1 MSTLYKLEL
10 CTNTTLGKLCN
21 PAASAGKYTIRG
33 GGVRATRKPLWIRP
47 EHHYHQY
54 SLGTRPK
61 QEMFRVWNFAIDH
74 SVQEECFAACAEFN
88 SRNQSINELRY
99 Y

>member
-1 MSTLYKLEL
+1 MEPEL
-10 CTNTTLGKLCN
+10 T
-21 PAASAGKYTIRG
+21 ADRD
-33 GGVRATRKPLWIRP
+33 RP
-47 EHHYHQY
+47 

-74 SVQEECFAACAEFN
+74 LVQEECFAACAEFN

>member
-1 MSTLYKLEL
+1 MPLNTRDNIWKRVRHHWKLVSTCIDSLLYLFVIYVCSLGEL
-10 CTNTTLGKLCN
+10 LF
-21 PAASAGKYTIRG
+21 
-33 GGVRATRKPLWIRP
+33 V
-47 EHHYHQY
+47 

-74 SVQEECFAACAEFN
+74 LVQEECFAACAEFN